1 MNTDKV
7 NLNELEQ
14 VNSDKFLDDVKEALK
29 KLMEDGC
36 LPIVRTAAC
45 VLYADPNPG
54 TCLSPMLLHDPVAK
68 AKASASYGARL
79 QAHDRTAGT
88 PDEREIS

>member
-68 AKASASYGARL
+68 VVLPHGQYPKSRL
-79 QAHDRTAGT
+79 TFT
-88 PDEREIS
+88 W